1 MYACKREDRKGFF
14 VTVTK
19 YSGNGN
25 DFVMFVAQEK
35 EDRSQL
41 AKTLCHRQNGVGAD
55 GLVVLLPHKEYDFEW
70 EFYNSDGS
78 QADMCGNASRCVAHF
93 AHEKGISKN
102 NHAEFLTGAG
112 VIRATINGLYVVS
125 DMTEPDIIRTDIEE
139 NGENWWLIDSGVPH
153 LVAVRDNIDTFNL
166 EEARALRHKYNA
178 NVNICK
184 LEGDTMYV
192 RTYERGVEDE
202 TLACGTGMVACF
214 IRNHKEGKVSNQVKV
229 HPISGDELY
238 VSYEEGTY
246 RFGGQVT
253 KTFVA
258 ETLI

>member
-1 MYACKREDRKGFF
+1 M
-14 VTVTK
+14 TVTK

-25 DFVMFVAQEK
+25 DFVMIIAQK
-35 EDRSQL
+35 KADRSAL
-41 AKTLCHRQNGVGAD
+41 AKKLCHRQNGVGAD
-55 GLVVLLPHKEYDFEW
+55 GLVVVLPHDEYDFEW

-78 QADMCGNASRCVAHF
+78 AAAMCGNASRAVAHF
-93 AHEKGISKN
+93 AQEKGISTEN
-102 NHAEFLTGAG
+102 TAEFLTGAG

-125 DMTEPDIIRTDIEE
+125 DMVPPKIIRDDIEE
-139 NGENWWLIDSGVPH
+139 YGEQWWLIDSGVPH
-153 LVAVRDNIDTFNL
+153 LVSVRDDIETFNI
-166 EEARALRHKYNA
+166 EEARILRHKYNC

-184 LEGDTMYV
+184 MDGDTMYV

-214 IRNHKEGKVSNQVKV
+214 IRNHKEGKVPDQVKV
-229 HPISGDELY
+229 HPRSGDELY
-238 VSYEEGTY
+238 VSYEKGVY
-246 RFGGQVT
+246 RFGGKVT